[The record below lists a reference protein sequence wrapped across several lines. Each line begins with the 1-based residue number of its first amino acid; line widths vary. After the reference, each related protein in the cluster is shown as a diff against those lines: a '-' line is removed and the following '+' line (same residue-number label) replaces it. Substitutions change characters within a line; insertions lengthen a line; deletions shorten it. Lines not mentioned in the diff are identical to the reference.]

1 MSVKLKSP
9 VETFV
14 LRIRVTHLHSSLSL
28 FDAYSDLNKW
38 VCPSIPPTISIK
50 LLKYWH
56 RVLFHSLVCSLI
68 HLYHSLICL
77 PCKARFT
84 RALRCTHSLA
94 RSLFHSL
101 PISWIEC
108 VGFIIFNPKC
118 VFPSVAHIPKILETA
133 FSIADNDRIELKGE
147 YLNLFGQRTR

>member
-1 MSVKLKSP
+1 MFSKLIHCCCCKLLKLRQQCTANCKNQEILQDVTSRHPISGKLKSP

-14 LRIRVTHLHSSLSL
+14 LRIHITHLHSSPSL

-38 VCPSIPPTISIK
+38 VCLSIPPTISIK

-94 RSLFHSL
+94 RSHTRSFSCSRSH
-101 PISWIEC
+101 E
-108 VGFIIFNPKC
+108 FNA
-118 VFPSVAHIPKILETA
+118 S
-133 FSIADNDRIELKGE
+133 SS
-147 YLNLFGQRTR
+147 